1 MAEYK
6 DASID
11 AIEDAVGSAEDAYL
25 AAMQN
30 GSSPAEAV
38 AAAIE
43 AASGVMTDMGAP
55 MEMVSTMASAA
66 QKGFDQAIKRGLSPK
81 EAFDAA
87 GESVNAAFDPIDDV
101 TN

>member
-11 AIEDAVGSAEDAYL
+11 AIEDAAGSAAEDAYL

-43 AASGVMTDMGAP
+43 AASGVMTDMGALW
-55 MEMVSTMASAA
+55 
-66 QKGFDQAIKRGLSPK
+66 KW
-81 EAFDAA
+81 
-87 GESVNAAFDPIDDV
+87 
-101 TN
+101 